1 MDNLVDSLQKTAV
14 DLKKQ
19 EKTIDFSIN
28 ALLNDDN
35 KLRSYMI
42 LYLLAK
48 KSNDALCLMKAE
60 VVGIEKRLDEEINDV
75 CKQAREILD
84 GAETRAKWLKDIVDA
99 LGKLCNGMDL
109 ESRRTDLHNQMKEME
124 VSLNSLIKKRNEY
137 SLEKLNKEE

>member
-1 MDNLVDSLQKTAV
+1 
-14 DLKKQ
+14 
-19 EKTIDFSIN
+19 
-28 ALLNDDN
+28 
-35 KLRSYMI
+35 
-42 LYLLAK
+42 
-48 KSNDALCLMKAE
+48 MKAE